1 MKSKTKMSPKSSA
14 LMQAWIDYCGTNRL
28 IAYGELS
35 TERMKAMSDDEI
47 ENYIS
52 KRAKQMYEADVAK
65 IRRQYESNDCIS

>member
-1 MKSKTKMSPKSSA
+1 MKSKTKMSPKSLA
-14 LMQAWIDYCGTNRL
+14 LMQAWVDYCGTNRL

-35 TERMKAMSDDEI
+35 TERIKAMSDDEI

-65 IRRQYESNDCIS
+65 IRRTVCEL